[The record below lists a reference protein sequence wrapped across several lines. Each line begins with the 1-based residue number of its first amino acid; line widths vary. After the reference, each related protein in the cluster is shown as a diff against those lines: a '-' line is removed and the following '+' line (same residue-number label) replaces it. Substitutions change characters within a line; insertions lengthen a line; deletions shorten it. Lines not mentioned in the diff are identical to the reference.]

1 MLNNSFLESVLN
13 EIKAALDDGYLSED
27 QVEIFNDR
35 KDKKTYDQ
43 IVEKH
48 RLSCKTVLTHCLS
61 RTSRLMF
68 WKPAMPGRG
77 EDYLSPFDRDIFFG
91 IIGDAADDSNC
102 VPAIYALSLAY
113 YLKKRRNLRASYILN
128 FIGCNKLAANLKDAE
143 IPSRAWLNILV
154 QDSEF
159 KITSSQQ
166 IEIERR
172 TFCDASTIYLYFLVH
187 QGLFQRDR
195 RLIINM
201 DETMLSAKRR
211 LKVLAREGK
220 LPLVPEAVKVPHL
233 TGCVAF
239 TASGFVFDPM
249 IILPRKKTLRTL
261 QEFEGLAVFTGSFA
275 GWMTKNLFTYY
286 AIYLICQISHY
297 RLTLPHEIRNERFL
311 LLLDGHPSRNN
322 FIAALILYLFEVD
335 LVLLPPHTS
344 HLLQAFDVAV
354 AAPLKSNF
362 KNELVHQQF
371 NLYFANGYNI
381 NKQTARELRT
391 SLIKSF
397 LNSLRKSATIS
408 NIESGFSSSGIYPL
422 NVNQPLSSQYTMLP
436 KNNSIHLNQQEI
448 KDYWLN
454 NEEGLAQLFEN
465 ENGRK
470 ITENDFQIDLKKIV
484 KDIKNSTIEEG
495 KGLSNLPP
503 LFLEDGDT
511 ITEINL
517 N

>member
-1 MLNNSFLESVLN
+1 M
-13 EIKAALDDGYLSED
+13 
-27 QVEIFNDR
+27 
-35 KDKKTYDQ
+35 
-43 IVEKH
+43 
-48 RLSCKTVLTHCLS
+48 
-61 RTSRLMF
+61 
-68 WKPAMPGRG
+68 
-77 EDYLSPFDRDIFFG
+77 
-91 IIGDAADDSNC
+91 
-102 VPAIYALSLAY
+102 
-113 YLKKRRNLRASYILN
+113 
-128 FIGCNKLAANLKDAE
+128 
-143 IPSRAWLNILV
+143 
-154 QDSEF
+154 
-159 KITSSQQ
+159 
-166 IEIERR
+166 
-172 TFCDASTIYLYFLVH
+172 
-187 QGLFQRDR
+187 
-195 RLIINM
+195 
-201 DETMLSAKRR
+201 
-211 LKVLAREGK
+211 
-220 LPLVPEAVKVPHL
+220 
-233 TGCVAF
+233 
-239 TASGFVFDPM
+239 
-249 IILPRKKTLRTL
+249 
-261 QEFEGLAVFTGSFA
+261 
-275 GWMTKNLFTYY
+275 
-286 AIYLICQISHY
+286 
-297 RLTLPHEIRNERFL
+297 
-311 LLLDGHPSRNN
+311 DGHPSRNN